1 MRISDW
7 SSDVCSSD
15 LLRGRAPLELGINAG
30 RALLHM
36 PVDHDA
42 TAAIAGVPSVI
53 RLRSHAPNFVESD
66 AHAVTPDDD
75 CYYLFEYV
83 SHKGPGFSRTNA
95 LIADL
100 KIKPGDA
107 AKDGENRKGQA
118 IDRCAAVLRSAL
130 APSWVRGTTFVP
142 IPSPKTPQERKS
154 FVEGKGGAVRV
165 DPGSR
170 RHNKKK

>member
-1 MRISDW
+1 MLISDL

-15 LLRGRAPLELGINAG
+15 L
-30 RALLHM
+30 
-36 PVDHDA
+36 
-42 TAAIAGVPSVI
+42 
-53 RLRSHAPNFVESD
+53 HAPNFVESD

-130 APSWVRGTTFVP
+130 EPSWVRGTTFVP
-142 IPSPKTPQERKS
+142 IPSSKTPDHPDHDDRMERICA
-154 FVEGKGGAVRV
+154 GLGPAADVRLLLRQQIGRAHV
-165 DPGSR
+165 
-170 RHNKKK
+170 

>member
-1 MRISDW
+1 MTPRPPQ
-7 SSDVCSSD
+7 
-15 LLRGRAPLELGINAG
+15 RAC
-30 RALLHM
+30 H
-36 PVDHDA
+36 
-42 TAAIAGVPSVI
+42 SVI
-53 RLRSHAPNFVESD
+53 RLRAHAPNFVESD
-66 AHAVTPDDD
+66 AHAGTPDDD

-130 APSWVRGTTFVP
+130 EPSWVRGTTFVP
-142 IPSPKTPQERKS
+142 IPSSKTPDHPDHDRSAER
-154 FVEGKGGAVRV
+154 RV
-165 DPGSR
+165 GNECVSTGRSR
-170 RHNKKK
+170 WPPYHKKKKKKK

>member
-1 MRISDW
+1 MTPRPPQ
-7 SSDVCSSD
+7 
-15 LLRGRAPLELGINAG
+15 RAC
-30 RALLHM
+30 H
-36 PVDHDA
+36 
-42 TAAIAGVPSVI
+42 SVI

-107 AKDGENRKGQA
+107 AKDGENRKG
-118 IDRCAAVLRSAL
+118 RSE
-130 APSWVRGTTFVP
+130 
-142 IPSPKTPQERKS
+142 ERR
-154 FVEGKGGAVRV
+154 VGKGGSVREET
-165 DPGSR
+165 GGR
-170 RHNKKK
+170 RFIKKKKTQIQR

>member
-1 MRISDW
+1 MLISDL

-15 LLRGRAPLELGINAG
+15 L
-30 RALLHM
+30 
-36 PVDHDA
+36 
-42 TAAIAGVPSVI
+42 
-53 RLRSHAPNFVESD
+53 HAPNFVESD

-130 APSWVRGTTFVP
+130 EPSWVD
-142 IPSPKTPQERKS
+142 RKS
-154 FVEGKGGAVRV
+154 TRLN
-165 DPGSR
+165 SS
-170 RHNKKK
+170 H

>member
-1 MRISDW
+1 MTPRPPQ
-7 SSDVCSSD
+7 
-15 LLRGRAPLELGINAG
+15 RAC
-30 RALLHM
+30 H
-36 PVDHDA
+36 
-42 TAAIAGVPSVI
+42 SVI
-53 RLRSHAPNFVESD
+53 RLRAHAPNFVESD
-66 AHAVTPDDD
+66 AHAGTPDDD

-130 APSWVRGTTFVP
+130 EPSWVRGTTFVP
-142 IPSPKTPQERKS
+142 IPSRSEEHTSELQSLLRIS
-154 FVEGKGGAVRV
+154 YAVFCLKNNTLLHR
-165 DPGSR
+165 PWLHR
-170 RHNKKK
+170 ARN

>member
-1 MRISDW
+1 MFVFMCFFCFSSRRRHTRCALVTGVQTCALPIS
-7 SSDVCSSD
+7 
-15 LLRGRAPLELGINAG
+15 
-30 RALLHM
+30 
-36 PVDHDA
+36 
-42 TAAIAGVPSVI
+42 
-53 RLRSHAPNFVESD
+53 PNFVESD

-130 APSWVRGTTFVP
+130 EPSWVRGKIGRATSELQSLMSSSYAVFCLK
-142 IPSPKTPQERKS
+142 KTKNIKE
-154 FVEGKGGAVRV
+154 
-165 DPGSR
+165 
-170 RHNKKK
+170 

>member
-1 MRISDW
+1 MLISDL

-15 LLRGRAPLELGINAG
+15 L
-30 RALLHM
+30 
-36 PVDHDA
+36 
-42 TAAIAGVPSVI
+42 
-53 RLRSHAPNFVESD
+53 HAPNFVESD

-118 IDRCAAVLRSAL
+118 IDRRSE
-130 APSWVRGTTFVP
+130 
-142 IPSPKTPQERKS
+142 ERR
-154 FVEGKGGAVRV
+154 VGKECVSTCR
-165 DPGSR
+165 SR
-170 RHNKKK
+170 WWPYH